1 MKTHYFV
8 TADTKLPNGGAL
20 KRFGCSRVI
29 ERLSV
34 LRRVLKRVR
43 RSIPEAYAVRETI
56 LR

>member
-1 MKTHYFV
+1 MKTYYFV